1 MKYRDLSNLKF
12 TVRWI
17 NNHSMKHLGFI
28 VLACFLIL
36 PACHSRTSPILTYDL
51 KRSVY
56 IETIESEGTIQAVNN
71 SAVVTPRVWSG
82 LQVAHLAKEGAFVK
96 KGDTVCILD
105 APELMTTF
113 EQYNTD
119 LKKIEASKDSLEA
132 TQAMQLSLLE
142 AQVETNAA
150 QMAITMLDSVQL
162 KFAPAVKQKLL
173 NLEMDKVKIEKMKL
187 EKKLEAQ
194 KKIANSEISQMVS
207 RIAMQKNQIQMFQSQ
222 INSLYI
228 VAPSDGFVIH
238 AETPS
243 FQINGGSTVGG
254 KIEEGSKVFFTMP
267 ILQIPD
273 ISKMQ
278 VSVEVAEVDYKRIN
292 NDQKVEIKI
301 ASVSNLETTGKIIRK
316 SLATK
321 NKDEKSQIKS
331 YEVIISVDSCDSRMK
346 PGLSASCRI
355 IINEVKDTLVIPSAA
370 IFMKDSTK
378 IVYVAKGHKFIPVP
392 IETAISNS
400 SESIVSKGL
409 KGNEIIA
416 LMEPPYFLISHQIR
430 SGNSVKNKSSS
441 VKIDTLRKDSLNKI
455 VLLKN

>member
-1 MKYRDLSNLKF
+1 
-12 TVRWI
+12 
-17 NNHSMKHLGFI
+17 
-28 VLACFLIL
+28 
-36 PACHSRTSPILTYDL
+36 
-51 KRSVY
+51 
-56 IETIESEGTIQAVNN
+56 
-71 SAVVTPRVWSG
+71 
-82 LQVAHLAKEGAFVK
+82 
-96 KGDTVCILD
+96 
-105 APELMTTF
+105 
-113 EQYNTD
+113 
-119 LKKIEASKDSLEA
+119 
-132 TQAMQLSLLE
+132 
-142 AQVETNAA
+142 
-150 QMAITMLDSVQL
+150 
-162 KFAPAVKQKLL
+162 
-173 NLEMDKVKIEKMKL
+173 
-187 EKKLEAQ
+187 
-194 KKIANSEISQMVS
+194 
-207 RIAMQKNQIQMFQSQ
+207 MFQSQ

-278 VSVEVAEVDYKRIN
+278 ISVEVPEVDYKRIN

-321 NKDEKSQIKS
+321 NRDEKSQIKS

-441 VKIDTLRKDSLNKI
+441 GKIDTLRKDSLNKI